1 MPKTEWILL
10 KTGVFETNMGTRLTV
25 EKWNDGVDIQLT
37 DLESDANYRFHF
49 NTLGNLSSSLVES
62 IEMRQIEEMEKD

>member
-1 MPKTEWILL
+1 M
-10 KTGVFETNMGTRLTV
+10 

-37 DLESDANYRFHF
+37 DLESDANHRFHF